1 MDKYQLNG
9 KIAIVTG
16 SGSGLGKAIAQLLSQ
31 RGAVLAIV
39 DMVESAAKSA
49 AQEIVGQ
56 GGKAASFICDV
67 ANSQQVNQMVEQVV
81 ATFGGVDL
89 LVNNA
94 GVGDHSTPVDEMS
107 DEQWNRMIDI
117 HLGGAF
123 RVTRAVVPVLKK
135 RGGGRIV
142 NMSSQSGMVAE
153 PDYCHYCAAKA
164 GILGLTK
171 ALAKELAPF
180 KIAVNAVAPGVIET
194 PYFKNYS
201 EEQMAAK
208 RALVPWGR
216 LGQPEDVAELTA
228 FLLSEAAD
236 YITGQVVSPNGGRT
250 IVGI

>member
-1 MDKYQLNG
+1 MDKYQLNN
-9 KIAIVTG
+9 KVVLVTG
-16 SGSGLGKAIAQLLSQ
+16 AGSGLGKAIAELLAH
-31 RGAVLAIV
+31 RGAVVAIV
-39 DMVESAAKSA
+39 DVVESAAKSA
-49 AQEIVGQ
+49 AEEVTRQ
-56 GGKAASFICDV
+56 GGKAAPFICDV
-67 ANSQQVNQMVEQVV
+67 ANTQQVNQAVEQVIAV
-81 ATFGGVDL
+81 FGGIDL

-94 GVGDHSTPVDEMS
+94 GIGDNSTPVDEMN
-107 DEQWNRMIDI
+107 DDQWERMINV
-117 HLGGAF
+117 HLSGTF
-123 RVTRAVVPVLKK
+123 RMTRAAVPSMKK

-142 NMSSQSGMVAE
+142 NISSQSGMVGE

-216 LGQPEDVAELTA
+216 LGRPEDVAELTA
-228 FLLSEAAD
+228 FLLSDAAE
-236 YITGQVVSPNGGRT
+236 YITGQVVSPNGGKT

>member
-1 MDKYQLNG
+1 V
-9 KIAIVTG
+9 IAV
-16 SGSGLGKAIAQLLSQ
+16 
-31 RGAVLAIV
+31 
-39 DMVESAAKSA
+39 
-49 AQEIVGQ
+49 
-56 GGKAASFICDV
+56 
-67 ANSQQVNQMVEQVV
+67 
-81 ATFGGVDL
+81 FGGIDL

-94 GVGDHSTPVDEMS
+94 GIGDNSTPVDEMN
-107 DEQWNRMIDI
+107 DDQWERMINV
-117 HLGGAF
+117 HLSGTF
-123 RVTRAVVPVLKK
+123 RMTRAAVPSMKK

-142 NMSSQSGMVAE
+142 NISSQSGMVGE

-216 LGQPEDVAELTA
+216 LGRPEDVAELTA
-228 FLLSEAAD
+228 FLLSDAAE
-236 YITGQVVSPNGGRT
+236 YITGQVVSPNGGKT